1 MADDRSEVL
10 QSAAYAALTPCGKQ
24 CLHLIEDEIERGDGA
39 AMLPRSFFMV
49 RGLSKASTSFGT
61 KQCERLGF
69 ISVGTGVRGTNLLWL
84 SDSWRTIDAVEAQRL
99 SELAREPQP
108 HRTFERREPKPAP
121 KSKPKPM
128 KAERLRFSQRRMP
141 SLPSMPWQ
149 DHGR

>member
-24 CLHLIEDEIERGDGA
+24 CLHLSEDEIERGDGA

-84 SDSWRTIDAVEAQRL
+84 SDSWRTIDAVEAARRVQ
-99 SELAREPQP
+99 LAKL
-108 HRTFERREPKPAP
+108 PKPR
-121 KSKPKPM
+121 
-128 KAERLRFSQRRMP
+128 ERLYRSRR
-141 SLPSMPWQ
+141 S
-149 DHGR
+149 R